1 MPLVWAEDPTI
12 PFLLAGSFMPAELM
26 QAAAQARG
34 PVEVLGQIPVL
45 ADLWGRALI
54 SAAPL
59 RFGAGIKG
67 KVLDS
72 LAAGIP
78 CLCTVIAA
86 EGLGL
91 PAGLAGLVQDD
102 AAAMARA
109 IVGLHRDPAEV
120 DRLGA
125 EGRAY
130 IAAHYAAAVVDASL
144 APAIGTEREPSA

>member
-1 MPLVWAEDPTI
+1 M
-12 PFLLAGSFMPAELM
+12 
-26 QAAAQARG
+26 
-34 PVEVLGQIPVL
+34 EVLGQIPVL
-45 ADLWGRALI
+45 GDLWARALI

-91 PAGLAGLVQDD
+91 PAALAGLVQDS
-102 AAAMARA
+102 AAEMARA
-109 IVGLHRDPAEV
+109 IVRLHHDPAEV

-125 EGRAY
+125 AGRAY
-130 IAAHYAAAVVDASL
+130 IAAQYAAAAVDAAL
-144 APAIGTEREPSA
+144 APALGLDLVGEGQGA